1 MIRVKKISGLIALM
15 STLVILCPQE
25 VKAFGPAAHFALIN
39 KVANDLPEESVIGQA
54 LKEYPNIAAWG
65 ANGPDLGY
73 IQPAQLGGYA
83 PWADR
88 FHYFKVGSFAKE
100 QLKEALNSG
109 DLKKIAFAAGWT
121 SHVTGDLACHGIYV
135 NPECGVY
142 LDNVSGRA
150 LHKEL
155 ESIAEPYVWRN
166 LGELPLNNYE
176 DKKLGDRFSDVDEIP
191 YGFLNSVS
199 NVIYNDHPST
209 NEEKQWVT
217 TMLAG
222 INTGIGYIYK
232 DYNDAISSLD
242 ENGRK
247 ERLVKA
253 FSSAEKQCT
262 NLLSLAEN
270 GDYSK
275 FSDRWNLDVGA
286 SKSPISSLTAII
298 TTGSKML
305 SGTDDDIYFGIEL
318 KTGEKKQWSLDKPLY
333 NDFEKGDKDEYY
345 LYINDI
351 DFAPDLVKRVWVE
364 KEGSSL
370 AGNWYFQ
377 SLKVDVN
384 GNIALSV
391 NPRRWV
397 KDSIPVYFDA
407 NWSNITNT
415 SDPTF

>member
-318 KTGEKKQWSLDKPLY
+318 KTGEKNS
-333 NDFEKGDKDEYY
+333 GH
-345 LYINDI
+345 
-351 DFAPDLVKRVWVE
+351 
-364 KEGSSL
+364 
-370 AGNWYFQ
+370 
-377 SLKVDVN
+377 
-384 GNIALSV
+384 
-391 NPRRWV
+391 
-397 KDSIPVYFDA
+397 
-407 NWSNITNT
+407 
-415 SDPTF
+415 